1 MPVSPSRRVAF
12 DVLRQVARGGHASD
26 LLRAE
31 SESLSSRDAGLAEA
45 LTLGVLRFQGQLD
58 YLLEHFWGHD
68 PEKLDVEVRLAFRL
82 GIYQLRYLDRVPRH
96 AAVDECVSLVK
107 RARKRSASGLVNA
120 VLRKVDR
127 RPVRWPEPSIELSLP
142 GWLFE
147 GWMRMFGEEA
157 ARRIGYEFLKPP
169 VTYVRVPAERIEEA
183 AGLPL
188 EPTSVAGCYR
198 LLGGSCPPGFRRQDI
213 SSQAIVPL
221 LEIARGQ
228 RFLDVC
234 AAPGNKTAQALETSI
249 RAVAVDVSRSRLEE
263 LAGLEA
269 QLVAADAR
277 SALPFRGLFDR
288 ILVDAPCSGTGTLG
302 RNPEIKWRL
311 RAEELER
318 HHSRQVRLLKNAL
331 KVLAPGGRLVY
342 STCSLEVE
350 ENERVVE
357 VVTAEP
363 PVPVAVEGQI
373 RRIPGRDPGDGFY
386 AAVLVRPAA

>member
-31 SESLSSRDAGLAEA
+31 TESLSSRDAGLAETLA
-45 LTLGVLRFQGQLD
+45 LGVLRFQGQLD
-58 YLLEHFWGHD
+58 YLIERFWGRN
-68 PEKLDVEVRLAFRL
+68 PENLDLEVRLAFRL

-107 RARKRSASGLVNA
+107 RARKRSAAGLVNA

-127 RPVRWPEPSIELSLP
+127 RPVHWPEPAIELSLP
-142 GWLFE
+142 GWLLE
-147 GWMRMFGEEA
+147 GWTQMFGEDT

-169 VTYVRVPAERIEEA
+169 VTYLRVPAERIEEA

-198 LLGGSCPPGFRRQDI
+198 LRGSACPAGFRRQDI

-221 LEIARGQ
+221 LDLRRGQ
-228 RFLDVC
+228 RFLDLC
-234 AAPGNKTAQALETSI
+234 AAPGNKTAQALETGV
-249 RAVAVDVSRSRLEE
+249 RAVAIDVSRWRLED

-269 QLVAADAR
+269 HLVAADAR
-277 SALPFRGLFDR
+277 TALPFRGFFDR

-311 RAEELER
+311 RPEELER
-318 HHSRQVRLLKNAL
+318 HHARQTRLLENAL
-331 KVLAPGGRLVY
+331 RVLAPGGRLVY

-357 VVTAEP
+357 AVTAAA
-363 PVPVAVEGQI
+363 PVPVELEGQI

-386 AAVLVRPAA
+386 AAVLVRQG